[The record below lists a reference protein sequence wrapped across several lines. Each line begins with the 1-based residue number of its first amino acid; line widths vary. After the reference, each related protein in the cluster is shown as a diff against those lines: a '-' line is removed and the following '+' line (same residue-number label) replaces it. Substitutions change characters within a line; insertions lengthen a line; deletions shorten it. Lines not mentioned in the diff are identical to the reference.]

1 MYLMPEYLF
10 IFIAGVF
17 IGNFTTTILHRLPR
31 DIILYGFN
39 TKTTQPPFCS
49 KCKHLLKFYEYLPIL
64 SWISTRGFCNYC
76 NIPITLSY
84 FILELVGGAFA
95 VICTLLYGDNIE
107 NYIIM
112 FCFYMIMSLA
122 FFIAYEHKS
131 TFKEI
136 TVSLLFIGILHRTLN
151 DHSIIPWLFMLSLA
165 SIISLY
171 ILRDNLHD
179 IYRQQAVHIL
189 LPASVWLLFPWNVLF
204 IIGWGFMLFIKINSY
219 CRTLILLMF
228 MVFFQS
234 V

>member
-1 MYLMPEYLF
+1 
-10 IFIAGVF
+10 
-17 IGNFTTTILHRLPR
+17 
-31 DIILYGFN
+31 
-39 TKTTQPPFCS
+39 
-49 KCKHLLKFYEYLPIL
+49 
-64 SWISTRGFCNYC
+64 
-76 NIPITLSY
+76 
-84 FILELVGGAFA
+84 
-95 VICTLLYGDNIE
+95 
-107 NYIIM
+107 
-112 FCFYMIMSLA
+112 LA
-122 FFIAYEHKS
+122 FFITYEHKS